1 MAMRRKRVQAL
12 LVLVALVLLGIGTLR
27 VRAGDGMIVPNKK
40 ADGSFD
46 QAIIQKTKVF
56 IDAPRSQEK
65 RTEFERQIAAANRL
79 ICDYT
84 DGKFRFDKL
93 QIVTHPA
100 EKKKADIWW
109 FNFN

>member
-1 MAMRRKRVQAL
+1 
-12 LVLVALVLLGIGTLR
+12 
-27 VRAGDGMIVPNKK
+27 MIVPNKK

-84 DGKFRFDKL
+84 DGKFRFDKF

-109 FNFN
+109 VQLQRPGLGPGRHLRSRARQADQVRRG